1 MVTILK
7 VLNYDL
13 TLLTIDNFF
22 SLTYP
27 LLQMYYG
34 KNLKFGKS
42 QKCSSKTLG
51 AYDKCLDKILK
62 NSIHWKKIIFEY
74 DQIIINN

>member
-22 SLTYP
+22 
-27 LLQMYYG
+27 LQITHYYRRIM
-34 KNLKFGKS
+34 
-42 QKCSSKTLG
+42 
-51 AYDKCLDKILK
+51 DKI
-62 NSIHWKKIIFEY
+62 
-74 DQIIINN
+74 